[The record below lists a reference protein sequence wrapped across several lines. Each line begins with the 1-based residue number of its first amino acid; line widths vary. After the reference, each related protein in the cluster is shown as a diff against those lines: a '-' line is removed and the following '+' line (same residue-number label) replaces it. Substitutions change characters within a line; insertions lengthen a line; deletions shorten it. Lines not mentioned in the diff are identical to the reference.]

1 MSGINQKVT
10 PFLLFQGQQAEEAMK
25 LYTSLF
31 MDSEIKNILYQED
44 GSVLH
49 ATFSIKGQNIMC
61 IDSAIKHEFTFTP
74 AISLFVE
81 CDSLDEI
88 QHLFQSLS
96 DGGDVLM
103 PLGELPGMEKFGWV
117 QDSFGVSWQLS
128 LPSID

>member
-1 MSGINQKVT
+1 MSASNQKVT
-10 PFLLFQGQQAEEAMK
+10 PFLLFQGQQAEEAMN

-31 MDSEIKNILYQED
+31 MDSEVKNILYQED

-49 ATFSIKGQNIMC
+49 ATFTIKGQNMMC

-96 DGGDVLM
+96 DGGEVLM
-103 PLGELPGMEKFGWV
+103 PLGELPGMKKFGWV

-128 LPSID
+128 VPSID